1 MSAVVAEKELYR
13 SCQIIFGSDLDI
25 SREFLEY
32 IQWSGVKSAYRKRA
46 METHPDRVATLGE
59 HAQRRYADLF
69 KQIQDAY
76 ENLVTYIKAREQG
89 YRLPSTN
96 PASIFRSPP
105 STSRP
110 WQKSTS
116 RPWTSYRST
125 QRQSTT
131 QKSRYRAGG
140 GFSSTKKT
148 RTYSSGTAN
157 SSQQSRFRANN
168 TTAGHHSPPPQKTVE
183 SLYSGPMPKR
193 KLMMGHYLYYSGK
206 ITWRMIVQALVW
218 QRTQRPRLGEIGR
231 RLGMLKEDDIK
242 RILKIRTVFQP
253 FGESA
258 VKLGLLSDMQLR
270 TLLSYQQ
277 RLQKKFGQYFVE
289 KGIVPSGEFEEL
301 LKKFKRHNAIA
312 SSPYIFKF

>member
-32 IQWSGVKSAYRKRA
+32 IQWSGIKSAYRKRA

-59 HAQRRYADLF
+59 HAQRRHADLF

-76 ENLVTYIKAREQG
+76 ENLVTYIKAREKG

-96 PASIFRSPP
+96 PASIFRSPT

-116 RPWTSYRST
+116 RPWTNYRNT
-125 QRQSTT
+125 RKQSTT
-131 QKSRYRAGG
+131 QHSRPRPGSNFNNAQR
-140 GFSSTKKT
+140 T
-148 RTYSSGTAN
+148 RNYSSASTN
-157 SSQQSRFRANN
+157 SSQQSRFRANS
-168 TTAGHHSPPPQKTVE
+168 TASGGHSPPPQKTVE
-183 SLYSGPMPKR
+183 RLYTGPMPKR

-218 QRTQRPRLGEIGR
+218 QRAQRPRLGEIGR
-231 RLGMLKEDDIK
+231 RLGMLNEEEIK

-258 VKLGLLSDMQLR
+258 VKLGLLTDMQLR

-289 KGIVPSGEFEEL
+289 KGIVPPAEFEEL
-301 LKKFKRHNAIA
+301 LKSFRRHNAIA